1 MKKVTKK
8 VTKKELENLKQ
19 SVDSINGL
27 QMQIGGI
34 EAQKHELL
42 HALSIKQG
50 DLYKFQEEL
59 KEKYGD
65 VTVNIST
72 GEIIEDE
79 LVKKD

>member
-8 VTKKELENLKQ
+8 VTKKELESLKE

-27 QMQIGGI
+27 QMQVGGM

-42 HALSIKQG
+42 HAISMKQG
-50 DLYKFQEEL
+50 DLSRFQKEL
-59 KEKYGD
+59 KDKYGD